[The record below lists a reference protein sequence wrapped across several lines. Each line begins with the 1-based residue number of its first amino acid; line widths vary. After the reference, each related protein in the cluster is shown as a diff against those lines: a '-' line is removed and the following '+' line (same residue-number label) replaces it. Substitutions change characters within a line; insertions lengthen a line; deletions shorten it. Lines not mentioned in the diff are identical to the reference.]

1 MSRMLLKILFW
12 LLFISVPL
20 VVFAM
25 YTRPNMLVMLA
36 DQLWAC
42 F

>member
-1 MSRMLLKILFW
+1 VLKKTLLCA
-12 LLFISVPL
+12 LFIAVPL
-20 VVFAM
+20 AVFAM

>member
-1 MSRMLLKILFW
+1 MLQKTLLWSLFVA
-12 LLFISVPL
+12 VPL
-20 VVFAM
+20 AVFAM

-36 DQLWAC
+36 DQLGAC

>member
-1 MSRMLLKILFW
+1 MPRMLQKIMLW

-25 YTRPNMLVMLA
+25 YTQPNMMVMLA